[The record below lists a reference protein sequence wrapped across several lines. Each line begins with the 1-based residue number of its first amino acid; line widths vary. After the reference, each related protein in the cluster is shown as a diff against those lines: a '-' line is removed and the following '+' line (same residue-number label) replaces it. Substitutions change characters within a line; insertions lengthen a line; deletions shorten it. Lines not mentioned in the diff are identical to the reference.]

1 MSAIILLV
9 LLGAALVFLETVL
22 VGGVWAIAGILCC
35 AWAVWMALAEYGIW
49 AASIVGAV
57 SIALCIAAFL
67 VWLYVIPK
75 TPFGKKF
82 YLNSKQDGK
91 APSADFSRLVGCKG
105 VAATVLVPSGKVQIG
120 ENFYDAN
127 SVDLHIEQGTEVIV
141 VGADVFGIKVKKFKN
156 KNRKTHMPIGTIIT
170 VILGIVALVAFVV
183 IISFINTWLKAL
195 LAGAP
200 VSMLTLIAMRL
211 RGVPYG
217 MIVDSRIMAV
227 KAGLD
232 LTINQLEEH
241 YLAEGHLIPTIQA
254 LIASDKAGMDLSWKQ
269 ACAIDLA
276 TKGTGK
282 TVGEAV
288 RTSINPKVIDCP
300 NPSSGRK
307 SIDGVAKDGI
317 QVKVRARVTVR
328 TNLERFVGG
337 AQEET
342 IIARVGEGIVT
353 TIGSAD
359 SYKFV
364 LEHPDRISKVVLERG
379 LDSGTAYEILSIDI
393 ADVDVGEN
401 VGAKLQEAQA
411 MANKNMAQAQA
422 EIRRAAAVALEQEMK
437 AKVEDMKAKVVE
449 AEAQVPLALAES
461 LRSGKMGF
469 MDYYRL
475 KNIQADTSMRE
486 SISGE
491 KPKDK

>member
-1 MSAIILLV
+1 MEV
-9 LLGAALVFLETVL
+9 VTV
-22 VGGVWAIAGILCC
+22 I
-35 AWAVWMALAEYGIW
+35 
-49 AASIVGAV
+49 
-57 SIALCIAAFL
+57 
-67 VWLYVIPK
+67 
-75 TPFGKKF
+75 
-82 YLNSKQDGK
+82 
-91 APSADFSRLVGCKG
+91 
-105 VAATVLVPSGKVQIG
+105 
-120 ENFYDAN
+120 
-127 SVDLHIEQGTEVIV
+127 IV
-141 VGADVFGIKVKKFKN
+141 VFI
-156 KNRKTHMPIGTIIT
+156 
-170 VILGIVALVAFVV
+170 LVAIFALFVV
-183 IISFINTWLKAL
+183 VSFINTWLKAL

-217 MIVDSRIMAV
+217 TIVDSRIMAV
-227 KAGLD
+227 KAGLN
-232 LTINQLEEH
+232 LSINELEEH
-241 YLAEGHLIPTIQA
+241 YLAEGNLIPTIQA
-254 LIASDKAGMDLSWKQ
+254 LIAAEKAGMDLSWKQ

-300 NPSSGRK
+300 NPNAGRK

-359 SYKFV
+359 TYKFV

-401 VGAKLQEAQA
+401 IGAKLQEAQA
-411 MANKNMAQAQA
+411 IANKNMAQAQA
-422 EIRRAAAVALEQEMK
+422 EIRRAAAVAAEQEMR

-469 MDYYRL
+469 MDYYKL
-475 KNIQADTSMRE
+475 QNIQADTSMRE
-486 SISGE
+486 SISGD
-491 KPKDK
+491 KPQK

>member
-1 MSAIILLV
+1 M
-9 LLGAALVFLETVL
+9 
-22 VGGVWAIAGILCC
+22 
-35 AWAVWMALAEYGIW
+35 
-49 AASIVGAV
+49 
-57 SIALCIAAFL
+57 
-67 VWLYVIPK
+67 
-75 TPFGKKF
+75 
-82 YLNSKQDGK
+82 N
-91 APSADFSRLVGCKG
+91 
-105 VAATVLVPSGKVQIG
+105 
-120 ENFYDAN
+120 
-127 SVDLHIEQGTEVIV
+127 
-141 VGADVFGIKVKKFKN
+141 
-156 KNRKTHMPIGTIIT
+156 IIT
-170 VILGIVALVAFVV
+170 VSTVVAGIIAVIALIVV
-183 IISFINTWLKAL
+183 ISFINTWLKAM

-200 VSMLTLIAMRL
+200 VSILTLIAMRL

-241 YLAEGHLIPTIQA
+241 YLAEGHLIHTIQA
-254 LIASDKAGMDLSWKQ
+254 LIAAEKAGMDLSWKQ

-300 NPSSGRK
+300 NPNSGRR

-411 MANKNMAQAQA
+411 IANKNMAQAQA

-469 MDYYRL
+469 MDYYKL
-475 KNIQADTSMRE
+475 QNIQADTSMRE
-486 SISGE
+486 SISGD
-491 KPKDK
+491 KPKK

>member
-1 MSAIILLV
+1 
-9 LLGAALVFLETVL
+9 
-22 VGGVWAIAGILCC
+22 
-35 AWAVWMALAEYGIW
+35 
-49 AASIVGAV
+49 
-57 SIALCIAAFL
+57 
-67 VWLYVIPK
+67 
-75 TPFGKKF
+75 
-82 YLNSKQDGK
+82 
-91 APSADFSRLVGCKG
+91 
-105 VAATVLVPSGKVQIG
+105 
-120 ENFYDAN
+120 
-127 SVDLHIEQGTEVIV
+127 
-141 VGADVFGIKVKKFKN
+141 
-156 KNRKTHMPIGTIIT
+156 
-170 VILGIVALVAFVV
+170 
-183 IISFINTWLKAL
+183 
-195 LAGAP
+195 
-200 VSMLTLIAMRL
+200 
-211 RGVPYG
+211 
-217 MIVDSRIMAV
+217 
-227 KAGLD
+227 
-232 LTINQLEEH
+232 
-241 YLAEGHLIPTIQA
+241 
-254 LIASDKAGMDLSWKQ
+254 MDLSWKQ

>member
-1 MSAIILLV
+1 MSGLMLAVMVLLLV
-9 LLGAALVFLETVL
+9 VF
-22 VGGVWAIAGILCC
+22 
-35 AWAVWMALAEYGIW
+35 
-49 AASIVGAV
+49 
-57 SIALCIAAFL
+57 
-67 VWLYVIPK
+67 
-75 TPFGKKF
+75 
-82 YLNSKQDGK
+82 
-91 APSADFSRLVGCKG
+91 
-105 VAATVLVPSGKVQIG
+105 
-120 ENFYDAN
+120 
-127 SVDLHIEQGTEVIV
+127 IV
-141 VGADVFGIKVKKFKN
+141 VF
-156 KNRKTHMPIGTIIT
+156 
-170 VILGIVALVAFVV
+170 IVVM
-183 IISFINTWLKAL
+183 SFINTWLKAL

-200 VSMLTLIAMRL
+200 VGMLTLIAMRL

-254 LIASDKAGMDLSWKQ
+254 LIASEKSGMNLSWKQ

-300 NPSSGRK
+300 NPSQGRK

-328 TNLERFVGG
+328 TNLDRFVGG

-411 MANKNMAQAQA
+411 LANKNMAQAQA

-437 AKVEDMKAKVVE
+437 AKVEEMKAKVVE

-461 LRSGKMGF
+461 LKSGNMGF

-475 KNIQADTSMRE
+475 QNINADTDMRK
-486 SISGE
+486 SISG
-491 KPKDK
+491 DKQEDKKK